1 MQFEAK
7 TYKNQSKGFTEVTG
21 NFIINL
27 LIKSLPKTAMV
38 NQKKNKIKKKIP
50 KAKIFFQNLF
60 QTNFHCLNPLKTS
73 ENLNLWFSDIFRGF
87 RSGTLTLSW
96 HVNHYRIS

>member
-38 NQKKNKIKKKIP
+38 NQKKNKIKKKFP
-50 KAKIFFQNLF
+50 KQKFFFKTYFKPIF
-60 QTNFHCLNPLKTS
+60 
-73 ENLNLWFSDIFRGF
+73 I
-87 RSGTLTLSW
+87 
-96 HVNHYRIS
+96 V

>member
-38 NQKKNKIKKKIP
+38 NQKKNK
-50 KAKIFFQNLF
+50 
-60 QTNFHCLNPLKTS
+60 
-73 ENLNLWFSDIFRGF
+73 
-87 RSGTLTLSW
+87 
-96 HVNHYRIS
+96 